1 MDDLDSVIAET
12 NPPPAPA
19 IPAVPLIKDAK
30 RGSKEKRV
38 RRGKS
43 TEEIYA
49 DHLPKTAEEAMK
61 AIWHKPKEIRAHER
75 LLFKKFMSKV
85 RRKEVP
91 GLGKDHSPLAN
102 CYAWTQSKGYVI
114 FVVWLQGPLDDVTVE
129 VTEPAHVLV
138 QTEGFPAV
146 VDRDLAYG
154 IDPSQDM
161 DSVSWDKL
169 DMIAFKIAKAE
180 YGKRWDRLFDGDW
193 RMLRAADFGGKKGC
207 YDWEPNPDPEEHLS
221 FVITV
226 YVPEHTTKKD
236 VTVEIKSDCARVAV
250 AGWPAEWRRSF
261 KFNCRSH
268 QSTWQ
273 LAWVAPPAGDGAA
286 PAPGLDGVKANSGP
300 AGASFEPAWSI
311 AGAASEVER
320 GSPEDMRF
328 RRRRAVQLT
337 CYFTELPMKRM
348 VYDRDAAGEIHELGK
363 IEDVKD
369 PPKSAFAA
377 DVPDKETASR
387 VLFVEEEDG
396 MLTGV
401 VAEMIAHM
409 DGAERYRPFE
419 ALGPVSQNMLRY
431 LPPQERDQYAFDETD
446 EQSDPE
452 SVIQWWDR
460 TAYDE
465 EVEWCRSLGREP
477 RRFLTDDPDGDL
489 AARSRRLGLDDDDDD
504 DDDDD
509 EEDDPVVEVLAAPDA
524 APLPLPPGGMLGA
537 APVKLAP
544 KPAAAEPAVEPRWPY
559 GVTISK
565 LAAAAS
571 WAPKVVSDYAFDPGA
586 KSVKVYLSLGKHL
599 TLADDAVFVFFG
611 YDHLRVEALHAPS
624 KSRAVFSV
632 DLAHDV
638 DAEKCKFKVKA
649 DRGDVVLTL
658 RKFNADDVWAKL
670 NKDVNFDTGDQGV
683 GAPAEPADDDF
694 DGMD

>member
-226 YVPEHTTKKD
+226 YVPEHTAKKD

-273 LAWVAPPAGDGAA
+273 LAWRA
-286 PAPGLDGVKANSGP
+286 P

-311 AGAASEVER
+311 AGAAAEVER

-401 VAEMIAHM
+401 
-409 DGAERYRPFE
+409 
-419 ALGPVSQNMLRY
+419 NMLRY

-504 DDDDD
+504 DDDED
-509 EEDDPVVEVLAAPDA
+509 DDPVVE
-524 APLPLPPGGMLGA
+524 
-537 APVKLAP
+537 
-544 KPAAAEPAVEPRWPY
+544 
-559 GVTISK
+559 
-565 LAAAAS
+565 
-571 WAPKVVSDYAFDPGA
+571 
-586 KSVKVYLSLGKHL
+586 VYLSLGKHL
-599 TLADDAVFVFFG
+599 ALADDAVFVFFG

-683 GAPAEPADDDF
+683 GAPAEPADNDF